1 MMASKKKNISLAT
14 RDILKND
21 ETVVYALSG
30 VYETKSLGSDT
41 IKNGVLIATENRIV
55 FYAKRFTG
63 YDSESFKYSN
73 ISSIET
79 GKKMMGSTI
88 TFYAS
93 GNKVS
98 MKWIQEADYQEFVEY
113 VEDKIGKKESTP
125 AAAPQATDNLEELK
139 KLKELLDME
148 AITEEEYEA
157 KKKELLGL

>member
-1 MMASKKKNISLAT
+1 MASKKKNIEHAT
-14 RDILKND
+14 RDQLKDD

-98 MKWIQEADYQEFVEY
+98 MKWIQEPDYQDFVEY
-113 VEDKIGKKESTP
+113 VEDRIGKKELVSDS
-125 AAAPQATDNLEELK
+125 ADNLTEIK
-139 KLKELLDME
+139 KLKELLDID
-148 AITEEEYEA
+148 AITQEEFDT

>member
-1 MMASKKKNISLAT
+1 MANKKKNIKLAT
-14 RDILKND
+14 RDVLKD
-21 ETVVYALSG
+21 EESVIFSLSG
-30 VYETKSLGSDT
+30 VYETKSLGADT
-41 IKNGVLIATENRIV
+41 VKNGVLIATENRIV
-55 FYAKRFTG
+55 FYAKRLTG

-73 ISSIET
+73 ISSIDT
-79 GKKMMGSTI
+79 GKKMLGSSI

-98 MKWIQEADYQEFVEY
+98 MKWIQEPDYQQFVEY
-113 VEDKIGKKESTP
+113 VEDKIGKKEVV
-125 AAAPQATDNLEELK
+125 PQANDNLEELK

>member
-1 MMASKKKNISLAT
+1 MASKKKNISLAT

-63 YDSESFKYSN
+63 YDSES
-73 ISSIET
+73 SSIVIYHQS
-79 GKKMMGSTI
+79 KLVKMMGSTI

-93 GNKVS
+93 GNKLV
-98 MKWIQEADYQEFVEY
+98 
-113 VEDKIGKKESTP
+113 
-125 AAAPQATDNLEELK
+125 
-139 KLKELLDME
+139 
-148 AITEEEYEA
+148 
-157 KKKELLGL
+157 